1 MMLQSEQ
8 LIDIRQVA
16 ETLGKSVE
24 SIRKY
29 KNFGIIRVTDKRG
42 NKDLFDQ
49 EEILKIRDRLRE
61 LRLQGLSLSQIADQ
75 LASARAEPG
84 IGFARAMGLGAMPP
98 PERDPSR
105 PTKVLVVDDEEEVRA
120 TLCEFLEGHGFAPVE
135 AADGE
140 EALAKSFTEKPDLI
154 LLDLRLPKVDGFQV
168 CQTLKGN
175 PITSVIPIIM
185 VTALNSTPQKVKG
198 MDYGADDYIEKPFD
212 LEELLARIRMVM
224 RRTQAVPQN
233 VDLARQRA

>member
-1 MMLQSEQ
+1 MPESDR

-42 NKDLFDQ
+42 NKDLFDHA
-49 EEILKIRDRLRE
+49 EIIKIRDRLRE
-61 LRLQGLSLSQIADQ
+61 LRLRGLSLSQIADQ
-75 LASARAEPG
+75 LASARADV
-84 IGFARAMGLGAMPP
+84 GAPSGPFRSGGSMQL
-98 PERDPSR
+98 RDPNR
-105 PTKVLVVDDEEEVRA
+105 PTKVLIVDDEEDVRA
-120 TLCEFLEGHGFAPVE
+120 NLSEFLGGNGFAAVE

-154 LLDLRLPKVDGFQV
+154 LLDLRLPKVDGYQV

-185 VTALNSTPQKVKG
+185 VTALNATPQKVKG
-198 MDYGADDYIEKPFD
+198 IEYGADDYIEKPFD

-224 RRTQAVPQN
+224 RRLQHA
-233 VDLARQRA
+233 D